1 MRAADLTRLL
11 AVMLVA
17 VLVTGC
23 SHWRDRRDAPWDPR
37 GGSLLE
43 QIPNEEGGSDR
54 RCGGHLSDEERRRSG
69 KSPRC

>member
-1 MRAADLTRLL
+1 MKTAVVLL
-11 AVMLVA
+11 CLALQLA
-17 VLVTGC
+17 GC

-54 RCGGHLSDEERRRSG
+54 RCGGQYRDHERGSR
-69 KSPRC
+69 SPRC